1 MDDAVL
7 MPETKATL
15 SGTGLR
21 LSDIEFVKITP
32 EIEVAALAP
41 FIAAGGPL
49 CTRHVVAAPYDR
61 DHARLSDNLGAIAP
75 EAFARHVHDA
85 AMRFLS
91 RLPQGGRGHC
101 AAQADPR
108 ERARSVVD
116 LRDGPKLIRR
126 CRAKAEELKIGRNL
140 LE

>member
-1 MDDAVL
+1 MA
-7 MPETKATL
+7 
-15 SGTGLR
+15 GTGRR

-32 EIEVAALAP
+32 EIEVAALEP
-41 FIAAGGPL
+41 FIAAGGSL
-49 CTRHVVAAPYDR
+49 GARHLITAPYDR
-61 DHARLSDNLGAIAP
+61 DHARLSDNLDAIAP
-75 EAFARHVHDA
+75 EAVDRHVHDA

-91 RLPQGGRGHC
+91 RLPQGGRGNC
-101 AAQADPR
+101 AAQANPR